1 MKISWNSKIKT
12 NLHDINDNL
21 ENKLTILGW
30 LNELNAEKYVRN
42 NREKYIISMD
52 LNNLYI
58 CNGNHL
64 EVNAQK
70 MKFP

>member
-1 MKISWNSKIKT
+1 
-12 NLHDINDNL
+12 
-21 ENKLTILGW
+21 
-30 LNELNAEKYVRN
+30 
-42 NREKYIISMD
+42 MD

-70 MKFP
+70 MKFPLKISLVNVSKSGRTWGFVNIRGCSVKKLF